1 MTEALAGLD
10 RDDLL
15 AERAEAEAQ
24 LRAAEATLGIPPS
37 PPNGHGDKTQ
47 EPDHPAKKSDKVN
60 TQQAE
65 AGPQIDLAE
74 LRSAAAAC
82 LVADDELAVAADEAT
97 QRPLPVEG
105 QLGTAESAFA
115 RALDAR
121 EDLPAAWRRLVG
133 ALISATGMA
142 IVVGALGWNVY
153 WLLVPI
159 ALIAIMTVD
168 LRVAGKAA
176 REASVEAAQV
186 LASVGV
192 PGAENLD
199 RIRSERARIEVAEAR
214 LVSARAARDAAYAR
228 FEALA
233 PGRLPSEVD
242 EIIADCEAR
251 QSAREAAEAEAAEAE
266 RVEAERHIEVEALEV
281 EALEVE
287 EALEA
292 EPIDAERAPEPG
304 PVASEPVV
312 GPTPTATE
320 WWFGSL
326 EAPAAPPAASAPV
339 RALAERLSTEGREA
353 LARIEAQ
360 LAALDRV
367 ELAKR
372 SLEWHETNGSS
383 EPAGDTPPEKP

>member
-1 MTEALAGLD
+1 MTAALTGLD
-10 RDDLL
+10 RDALL
-15 AERAEAEAQ
+15 AERAEAQAQ
-24 LRAAEATLGIPPS
+24 LRAAEATLGIPPP
-37 PPNGHGDKTQ
+37 PPNGHGGKTQ
-47 EPDHPAKKSDKVN
+47 EPDHPAKKSDEVN
-60 TQQAE
+60 TQQVE
-65 AGPQIDLAE
+65 AAPQVDAVE
-74 LRSAAAAC
+74 LRAAAAAC
-82 LVADDELAVAADEAT
+82 LAADEELAVAAEEAT
-97 QRPLPVEG
+97 QRPLPGEG

-121 EDLPAAWRRLVG
+121 ENLPAAWRRLVG

-159 ALIAIMTVD
+159 ALIAVMTVD

-199 RIRSERARIEVAEAR
+199 RIRSERARIDTAEAR
-214 LVSARAARDAAYAR
+214 LVAARSTRDAAYSR
-228 FEALA
+228 FEELA
-233 PGRLPSEVD
+233 PERLPSEVD
-242 EIIADCEAR
+242 EIIADHEA
-251 QSAREAAEAEAAEAE
+251 QGAAQAEAAEAE
-266 RVEAERHIEVEALEV
+266 RIETERIETGRRIDTGPVEAEK
-281 EALEVE
+281 
-287 EALEA
+287 
-292 EPIDAERAPEPG
+292 APG
-304 PVASEPVV
+304 LEPVTV
-312 GPTPTATE
+312 EPAVEPAPTATE

-339 RALAERLSTEGREA
+339 RALAERLSAEGREA
-353 LARIEAQ
+353 LARVEAQ

-372 SLEWHETNGSS
+372 SLEWHETNGSG
-383 EPAGDTPPEKP
+383 EQAGDTPPEKP

>member
-1 MTEALAGLD
+1 MTEALTGLD

-24 LRAAEATLGIPPS
+24 LRAAEATLGIPPP
-37 PPNGHGDKTQ
+37 PPNGQGGKTQ
-47 EPDHPAKKSDKVN
+47 EPDHPAKKSDEVN
-60 TQQAE
+60 TQQAQ
-65 AGPQIDLAE
+65 AGPQVDAVE

-82 LVADDELAVAADEAT
+82 LAADDELAVAADEAT
-97 QRPLPVEG
+97 QRPLPDEG
-105 QLGTAESAFA
+105 QLGTAEFAFA

-199 RIRSERARIEVAEAR
+199 RIRSERARIEVAETR
-214 LVSARAARDAAYAR
+214 LVTARATRDAAYAR
-228 FEALA
+228 FEELA

-242 EIIADCEAR
+242 EIIADDEAQ
-251 QSAREAAEAEAAEAE
+251 QSAQQAAEAEAAEAE
-266 RVEAERHIEVEALEV
+266 RIEAERIKVEK
-281 EALEVE
+281 
-287 EALEA
+287 
-292 EPIDAERAPEPG
+292 APEPG
-304 PVASEPVV
+304 PVTSEPVV
-312 GPTPTATE
+312 EPTPTATE

-339 RALAERLSTEGREA
+339 RALAERLSAEGREA

-372 SLEWHETNGSS
+372 SLEWHESSGSG
-383 EPAGDTPPEKP
+383 ELAGDTPPEKP